1 MRTREEFG
9 PYVLLKKLSEDPL
22 GETFRAARVGSQ
34 GLEQVVLLRVFNG
47 RRIDPAKL
55 WQRIAERGKGVQK
68 ALKSPHI
75 GHGID
80 LGEVRGA
87 PYAVYDYISG
97 KNLENL
103 LIQAANANSPIPV
116 DHALLIAERLALALS
131 VAGDARAGDERIV
144 HGFAVPHLVMVS
156 NEGETRVLGFEA
168 AAGLAEQAAD
178 LGPEISRYLAPEL
191 VASGRAERSDDV
203 FTLGAILFE
212 LLACQPLP
220 ATAPEAYAGLI
231 DGARVAYDGSALP
244 PEIASLL
251 RKSLAPRAQRIADA
265 GAWHK
270 ALTQVLADSGAT
282 ATTFNLA
289 FFMHNLFRQEIEEES
304 REIEQ
309 EKKTVAAPAA
319 ASAIA
324 APVAAPAAASAAE
337 AALRQPPPAAGEAR
351 AARSKAPLLAA
362 AAVLILLLAG
372 GGGWWVLKGRASA
385 AESAAAAQPTL
396 PAAPARAVVAEPQ
409 GPSPEEIQAQLAA
422 MIDTRSDEMA
432 AQLRDQYDQ
441 KIRELQGQLTQAQ
454 KDAAERE
461 TLVREQQRLEAEQQA
476 REAEEAAAA
485 KKPPAPATE
494 TAAAKPASGAPA
506 GGVPAAGGAEG
517 AASTPAERV
526 AEAAAPPPKQTAPP
540 PPAVKKEPEQ
550 PAIKVGDL
558 VAIGDAG
565 VKPPE
570 LTRQPDSRYPPM
582 ARKLNKQA
590 DVDVRVLVDENGN
603 VRTADLLGKK
613 VGFGFDEAALEA
625 ARSAKYRPAT
635 KHGVRVKMYVNLRIR
650 FDL

>member
-1 MRTREEFG
+1 MRTREELG

-22 GETFRAARVGSQ
+22 GESFRAARVGSQ

-47 RRIDPAKL
+47 RRLDPAKL
-55 WQRIAERGKGVQK
+55 WQRIAERGKTVQK
-68 ALKSPHI
+68 ALKSPLL

-80 LGEVRGA
+80 LGEVRGT

-116 DHALLIAERLALALS
+116 DHALLIAERLSLALS
-131 VAGDARAGDERIV
+131 VAADTRAGDERIV

-156 NEGETRVLGFEA
+156 NEGETRLLGFEA
-168 AAGLAEQAAD
+168 APGLAEQAGE

-203 FTLGAILFE
+203 FTLGAVLFE

-220 ATAPEAYAGLI
+220 TAAPDAYAGLI
-231 DGARVAYDGSALP
+231 DGARVAYDGSPMP
-244 PEIASLL
+244 PEIAALL
-251 RKSLAPRAQRIADA
+251 RKSLAPRGQRIADA

-270 ALTQVLADSGAT
+270 ALTQVLTDSGHA

-309 EKKTVAAPAA
+309 ERKSVVAPAGAASIAAPAA
-319 ASAIA
+319 A
-324 APVAAPAAASAAE
+324 PAAAAGAATPADRRPAE
-337 AALRQPPPAAGEAR
+337 APVEDR
-351 AARSKAPLLAA
+351 ASRSKVPLLAA
-362 AAVLILLLAG
+362 AAVVVLLLAG
-372 GGGWWVLKGRASA
+372 GGGWFVMKSRAAA
-385 AESAAAAQPTL
+385 AESAAAAQPVL
-396 PAAPARAVVAEPQ
+396 PAPVAAPAVPQ
-409 GPSPEEIQAQLAA
+409 GPTPEEIQAQLAA

-441 KIRELQGQLTQAQ
+441 KIRDLQGQLQQAQ

-461 TLVREQQRLEAEQQA
+461 ALAREQQRAEAERQA
-476 REAEEAAAA
+476 REAEAEAAAA
-485 KKPPAPATE
+485 AARKPPPPPVETTAARPASPAPTGATE
-494 TAAAKPASGAPA
+494 A
-506 GGVPAAGGAEG
+506 GDSPQ
-517 AASTPAERV
+517 RV
-526 AEAAAPPPKQTAPP
+526 AEAARPVQSTPPPVVKVPE
-540 PPAVKKEPEQ
+540 PPAV
-550 PAIKVGDL
+550 KVGDL
-558 VAIGDAG
+558 VGIGE
-565 VKPPE
+565 VNTTPPE
-570 LTRQPDSRYPPM
+570 LMRQPDVRYPPM
-582 ARKLNKQA
+582 ARKLNKRA

-603 VRTADLLGKK
+603 VRTADLMGKK
-613 VGFGFDEAALEA
+613 VGFGLDEAALDA

-635 KHGVRVKMYVNLRIR
+635 KDGVRVKMYVNLRIR

>member
-9 PYVLLKKLSEDPL
+9 QYVLLKKLSEDPL
-22 GETFRAARVGSQ
+22 GESFRAARVGSQ

-47 RRIDPAKL
+47 RRVDPAKL
-55 WQRIAERGKGVQK
+55 WQRIAERGKTVQK

-80 LGEVRGA
+80 LGEVRGV

-116 DHALLIAERLALALS
+116 DHALLIAERLSLALS
-131 VAGDARAGDERIV
+131 VAADTRAGDERIV

-168 AAGLAEQAAD
+168 APGLAEQAAD

-191 VASGRAERSDDV
+191 VASGRADRSDDV
-203 FTLGAILFE
+203 FTLGAVLFE

-220 ATAPEAYAGLI
+220 TAAPEAFGGLI
-231 DGARVAYDGSALP
+231 DGARVAYDGSPLP
-244 PEIASLL
+244 AEIASLL
-251 RKSLAPRAQRIADA
+251 RKSLAPRGQRIADA

-270 ALTQVLADSGAT
+270 ALTQVLADSGHT

-309 EKKTVAAPAA
+309 EKKTVVAPAA
-319 ASAIA
+319 ATLIA
-324 APVAAPAAASAAE
+324 TAPVAAAAGAASPAELRAAE
-337 AALRQPPPAAGEAR
+337 AAGEAR
-351 AARSKAPLLAA
+351 AERSKVPLLAA
-362 AAVLILLLAG
+362 AAVVVLLLAG
-372 GGGWWVLKGRASA
+372 GGGWYAMKSRAAA
-385 AESAAAAQPTL
+385 AETKAAAQPTL
-396 PAAPARAVVAEPQ
+396 PAPAAQPLVAEPQ
-409 GPSPEEIQAQLAA
+409 GPTPEEIQAQLAA

-441 KIRELQGQLTQAQ
+441 KIRELQGQLQQAQ
-454 KDAAERE
+454 HSAAERE
-461 TLVREQQRLEAEQQA
+461 ELAREQQRLEAERQV
-476 REAEEAAAA
+476 REAEAAAAA
-485 KKPPAPATE
+485 KKPAPPVAE
-494 TAAAKPASGAPA
+494 PPAAKPAGGAPSD
-506 GGVPAAGGAEG
+506 GASDG
-517 AASTPAERV
+517 AAAERV
-526 AEAAAPPPKQTAPP
+526 AEAARPAKSSPP
-540 PPAVKKEPEQ
+540 PPAVTKAPEP
-550 PAIKVGDL
+550 PAVKVGDL
-558 VAIGDAG
+558 VGIGEVNAQA
-565 VKPPE
+565 PE
-570 LTRQPDSRYPPM
+570 LTRQPDVRYPPM
-582 ARKLNKQA
+582 ARKLNKEA

-603 VRTADLLGKK
+603 VRSADLMGKK
-613 VGFGFDEAALEA
+613 VGFGLDEAALEA

-635 KHGVRVKMYVNLRIR
+635 KDGVRVKMYVNLRIR